1 MPRRTIGI
9 MGRLL
14 DQDDGLGVYSQRLVH
29 EILSLDRSTRYIIF
43 LMSEKSWDLFREF
56 PNAEPYVMPA
66 RRKLYWDQI
75 SVPAAARKFDVDLI
89 FNPKFSVPLFTRRPC
104 IFVLQ
109 GSDWYVNPS
118 NYPWWDNLYIRV
130 MLPLYSWKAAR
141 TLAISQATL
150 DDLAKYTNI
159 DVSRSVVTY
168 AGVGPNFSPDQD
180 QSALAQF
187 RTEHKLPEHFIL
199 TVARAHHG
207 AQRKLRMYPGGN
219 NERLIRAYRLY
230 REQGGTLP
238 LVVVGFRIEE
248 YLRAHG
254 FTDDDLKDVIF
265 VGFVPNHQVHLA
277 YQAAACF
284 LLATLC
290 ESFGITIL
298 EALATACPAIVPAT
312 CASPE
317 IAGGAARLIDPL
329 DEQDMARALSE
340 VTSSEELRRQMREK
354 GLKRAQELTWRET
367 ARLTLAVFDQVV
379 PATAKVPG
387 ISSPEAFQ
395 PRLRS

>member
-1 MPRRTIGI
+1 MSRRTIGI

-29 EILSLDRSTRYIIF
+29 EILSLDRTTRYIIF
-43 LMSEKSWDLFREF
+43 LMSEKSRELFRGF

-75 SVPAAARKFDVDLI
+75 SVPVAARKFDVDLI
-89 FNPKFSVPLFTRRPC
+89 FNPKFSIPLFTRRPC

-118 NYPWWDNLYIRV
+118 NYPWWDNLYIRL

-159 DVSRSVVTY
+159 DVSQSVVTY
-168 AGVGPNFSPDQD
+168 AGVGPNFTPNHDAA
-180 QSALAQF
+180 ALAQF
-187 RTEHKLPEHFIL
+187 RSQHNLPEQFIL

-230 REQGGTLP
+230 RQQGGTLP

-248 YLRAHG
+248 YLQAHG
-254 FTDDDLKDVIF
+254 FTDADLKDVFF
-265 VGFVPNHQVHLA
+265 VGFLPNNQIHLA

-329 DEQDMARALSE
+329 NEQDMARALAE

-354 GLKRAQELTWRET
+354 GLKRAQELSWRET

-387 ISSPEAFQ
+387 ISTPEAIQ

>member
-1 MPRRTIGI
+1 MSRRTIGI

-14 DQDDGLGVYSQRLVH
+14 DQDDGLGVYSQRLVR
-29 EILSLDRSTRYIIF
+29 EILSLDWVTRYVIF
-43 LMSEKSWDLFREF
+43 LMTEKSRDLFREF

-66 RRKLYWDQI
+66 RRKLYWDQVA
-75 SVPAAARKFDVDLI
+75 VPAAARKFDVDLI
-89 FNPKFSVPLFTRRPC
+89 FNPKFSIPLMTRRPC

-109 GSDWYVNPS
+109 GSDWYVNPG

-150 DDLAKYTNI
+150 DDLAKYTKIN
-159 DVSRSVVTY
+159 VRQSVVTY
-168 AGVGPNFSPDQD
+168 AGVGPDFTPDRD
-180 QSALAQF
+180 AAALARF
-187 RTEHKLPEHFIL
+187 RAEHRLPDRFIL

-230 REQGGTLP
+230 RHQGGSLP

-254 FTDDDLKDVIF
+254 MSDADLADVIF
-265 VGFVPNHQVHLA
+265 LGFLPNDQVHLA
-277 YQAAACF
+277 YQAAECF
-284 LLATLC
+284 VLATLC

-298 EALATACPAIVPAT
+298 EALATACPAIVPST

-317 IAGGAARLIDPL
+317 VAGGAARLIDPL
-329 DEQDMARALSE
+329 DEEDMARALAE
-340 VTSSEELRRQMREK
+340 VTGSEELRREMREK
-354 GLKRAQELTWRET
+354 GLNRAQALTWRET
-367 ARLTLAVFDQVV
+367 ARRTLAVFDEVAPV
-379 PATAKVPG
+379 AGTVAG
-387 ISSPEAFQ
+387 IASPEGFQ
-395 PRLRS
+395 ARHRS